1 MSILFEKLAKKIK
14 NFDAKKYSYSR
25 NYIDG
30 EVSRLSPYIS
40 RGFISTFQVFEILKM
55 NFSTINEIDKFV
67 QELAWR
73 DYFQLIWNEKNV
85 EVSLKENVSLNKK
98 GIPIPILNAQTSIKA
113 IDNEILNLYKNGYMH
128 NHFRMYV
135 ASLICNFSNCDFLTA
150 SKWMY
155 YYLLDGDV
163 GSNALNWQWISGA
176 SRNKKYYFNQENLN
190 KYSRV
195 LQENTFIDVDYNLL
209 ENLKAPES
217 FTELTDFNLSC
228 SLPNSD
234 IFNLNNNKP
243 LCIYNYYNID
253 PNWRK
258 NIDSNRVLL
267 LEPSIFSKYPVC
279 DKAIDFLL
287 KLSNEIPDIK
297 IFTGEF
303 SDLTKNF
310 QNSIY
315 YKQHPLNIKYNG
327 IEDSRDWLTS
337 VKGYYPSFFSYWNKA
352 KKELKY

>member
-1 MSILFEKLAKKIK
+1 MSVLYEKLVKKIK
-14 NFDAKKYSYSR
+14 NFDVKKYSYSR

-40 RGFISTFQVFEILKM
+40 RGFISTSQVFEILKI
-55 NFSTINEIDKFV
+55 NFSSIKEIEKFV

-85 EVSLKENVSLNKK
+85 EVNLKENISINET
-98 GIPIPILNAQTSIKA
+98 GIPSPILNAQTSIKA

-128 NHFRMYV
+128 NHFRMYI
-135 ASLICNFSNCDFLTA
+135 ASLICNFSNCHFLTP

-163 GSNALNWQWISGA
+163 GSNALNWQWVSGA

-195 LQENTFIDVDYNLL
+195 LQQNTFIDVDYSLL
-209 ENLKAPES
+209 EEIPPPES
-217 FTELTDFNLSC
+217 FTELIDFNLSC
-228 SLPNSD
+228 NLPNSD
-234 IFNLNNNKP
+234 DFGLDNSKP
-243 LCIYNYYNID
+243 LCIYNYYNTD
-253 PNWRK
+253 PYWKK
-258 NIDSNRVLL
+258 NLDCNRILL
-267 LEPSIFSKYPVC
+267 LEPSIFKKYPVC
-279 DKAIDFLL
+279 DNAIDFLL
-287 KLSNEIPDIK
+287 KLSHEILGIK

-310 QNSIY
+310 QNTIY
-315 YKQHPLNIKYNG
+315 YKQHPLNSNYRG
-327 IEDSRDWLTS
+327 VEDLRDWLTS
-337 VKGYYPSFFSYWNKA
+337 IEGYYPSFFSFWNKA

>member
-1 MSILFEKLAKKIK
+1 MSVLYEKLVKKIK
-14 NFDAKKYSYSR
+14 NFDVKKYSYSR

-40 RGFISTFQVFEILKM
+40 RGFISTSQVFEILKI
-55 NFSTINEIDKFV
+55 NFSSIKEIEKFV

-85 EVSLKENVSLNKK
+85 EVNLKENISTNET
-98 GIPIPILNAQTSIKA
+98 GIPSTILNAQTSLKA

-128 NHFRMYV
+128 NHFRMYI
-135 ASLICNFSNCDFLTA
+135 ASLICNFSNCHFLTP

-163 GSNALNWQWISGA
+163 GSNALNWQWVSGA

-195 LQENTFIDVDYNLL
+195 LQQNTFIDVDYSLL
-209 ENLKAPES
+209 EEIPPPES

-228 SLPNSD
+228 NLPNSD
-234 IFNLNNNKP
+234 DFGLDNSKP
-243 LCIYNYYNID
+243 LCIYNYYNTD
-253 PNWRK
+253 PYWKK
-258 NIDSNRVLL
+258 NLDCNRILL
-267 LEPSIFSKYPVC
+267 LEPSIFKKYPVC

-287 KLSNEIPDIK
+287 KLSHEILGIK

-310 QNSIY
+310 QNTIY
-315 YKQHPLNIKYNG
+315 YKQHPLNSNYRG
-327 IEDSRDWLTS
+327 VEDSRDWLTS
-337 VKGYYPSFFSYWNKA
+337 IEGYYPSFFSFWNKA

>member
-1 MSILFEKLAKKIK
+1 MSVLFEKLVKKIN

-40 RGFISTFQVFEILKM
+40 RGFISTSQVFEILKI
-55 NFSTINEIDKFV
+55 NFSSIKEIEKFV

-85 EVSLKENVSLNKK
+85 EVNLKENISVNEI
-98 GIPIPILNAQTSIKA
+98 GIPSPILNAQTSIKA
-113 IDNEILNLYKNGYMH
+113 IDKEILNLYKNGYMH
-128 NHFRMYV
+128 NHFRMYI
-135 ASLICNFSNCDFLTA
+135 ASLICNFSNCHFLTP

-163 GSNALNWQWISGA
+163 GSNALNWQWVSCA

-195 LQENTFIDVDYNLL
+195 LQQNTFLDVDYNLL
-209 ENLKAPES
+209 EEINPPES

-228 SLPNSD
+228 NLPNSD
-234 IFNLNNNKP
+234 DIDLDNSKP
-243 LCIYNYYNID
+243 LCIYNYYNTD
-253 PNWRK
+253 PFWKK
-258 NIDSNRVLL
+258 NLDCNRILL
-267 LEPSIFSKYPVC
+267 LEPSTFKKYPVC

-287 KLSNEIPDIK
+287 KLSHEISGIK

-310 QNSIY
+310 QNTIY
-315 YKQHPLNIKYNG
+315 YKQHPLNINYRG
-327 IEDSRDWLTS
+327 VEDSRDWLTAIE
-337 VKGYYPSFFSYWNKA
+337 GYYPSFFSFWNKA

>member
-1 MSILFEKLAKKIK
+1 MSVLYEKLVKKIK

-40 RGFISTFQVFEILKM
+40 RGFISTSQVFEILKI
-55 NFSTINEIDKFV
+55 NFSSIKEIEKFV

-73 DYFQLIWNEKNV
+73 DYFQLTWNEKNV
-85 EVSLKENVSLNKK
+85 EVNLKENISVKK
-98 GIPIPILNAQTSIKA
+98 IGIPSPILNAQTSIKA

-128 NHFRMYV
+128 NHFRMYI
-135 ASLICNFSNCDFLTA
+135 ASLICNFSNCHFLTP

-163 GSNALNWQWISGA
+163 GSNALNWQWVSGA

-195 LQENTFIDVDYNLL
+195 LQQNTFIDVDYSLL
-209 ENLKAPES
+209 EEINPPES

-228 SLPNSD
+228 NLPNSD
-234 IFNLNNNKP
+234 DFDLDNSKP
-243 LCIYNYYNID
+243 LCIYNYYNTD
-253 PNWRK
+253 PYWKK
-258 NIDSNRVLL
+258 NLDCNRILL
-267 LEPSIFSKYPVC
+267 LEPSIFKKYPVC

-287 KLSNEIPDIK
+287 KLSHEILGIK

-310 QNSIY
+310 QNTIY
-315 YKQHPLNIKYNG
+315 YKQHPLNSNYRG
-327 IEDSRDWLTS
+327 VEDSRDWLSS
-337 VKGYYPSFFSYWNKA
+337 VKGYHPSFFSFWNKA

>member
-1 MSILFEKLAKKIK
+1 MSVLYEKLVKKIK

-40 RGFISTFQVFEILKM
+40 RGFISTSQVFEILKI
-55 NFSTINEIDKFV
+55 NFPSIKEIEKFV

-85 EVSLKENVSLNKK
+85 EVNLKENISVNEI
-98 GIPIPILNAQTSIKA
+98 GIPSPILNAQTSIKA

-128 NHFRMYV
+128 NHFRMYI
-135 ASLICNFSNCDFLTA
+135 ASLICNFSNCHFLTP

-163 GSNALNWQWISGA
+163 GSNALNWQWVSGA

-195 LQENTFIDVDYNLL
+195 LQQNTFIDVDYSLL
-209 ENLKAPES
+209 EEINPPES

-228 SLPNSD
+228 NLPNSD
-234 IFNLNNNKP
+234 NFDLDNSKP
-243 LCIYNYYNID
+243 LCIYNYYNTD
-253 PNWRK
+253 PYWKK
-258 NIDSNRVLL
+258 NLDCNRILL
-267 LEPSIFSKYPVC
+267 LEPSIFKKYPVC

-287 KLSNEIPDIK
+287 KLSHEILGIK

-303 SDLTKNF
+303 SDLTNNF
-310 QNSIY
+310 QNTIY
-315 YKQHPLNIKYNG
+315 YKQHPLNINYRG
-327 IEDSRDWLTS
+327 VEDSRDWLTS
-337 VKGYYPSFFSYWNKA
+337 IEGYYPSFFSFWNKA

>member
-1 MSILFEKLAKKIK
+1 MSVLYEKLVKKIK

-40 RGFISTFQVFEILKM
+40 RGFISTSQVFEILKI
-55 NFSTINEIDKFV
+55 NFSSIKEIEKFV

-73 DYFQLIWNEKNV
+73 DYFQLTWNEKNV
-85 EVSLKENVSLNKK
+85 EVNLKENISVKK
-98 GIPIPILNAQTSIKA
+98 IGIPSPILNAQTSIKA

-128 NHFRMYV
+128 NHFRMYI
-135 ASLICNFSNCDFLTA
+135 ASLICNFSNCHFLTP

-163 GSNALNWQWISGA
+163 GSNALNWQWVSGA

-195 LQENTFIDVDYNLL
+195 LQQNTFIDVDYSLL
-209 ENLKAPES
+209 EEINPPES

-228 SLPNSD
+228 NLPNSD
-234 IFNLNNNKP
+234 DFDLDNSKP
-243 LCIYNYYNID
+243 LCIYNYYNTD
-253 PNWRK
+253 PYWKK
-258 NIDSNRVLL
+258 NLDCNRILL
-267 LEPSIFSKYPVC
+267 LEPSIFKKYPVC
-279 DKAIDFLL
+279 DKAINFLL
-287 KLSNEIPDIK
+287 KLSHEILGIK

-303 SDLTKNF
+303 SELTKNF
-310 QNSIY
+310 QNTIY
-315 YKQHPLNIKYNG
+315 YKQHPLNSNYRG
-327 IEDSRDWLTS
+327 VEDSRDWLTS
-337 VKGYYPSFFSYWNKA
+337 IEGYYPSFFSFWNKA

>member
-1 MSILFEKLAKKIK
+1 MSVLYENLVKKIK

-40 RGFISTFQVFEILKM
+40 RGFISTSQVFEILKIT
-55 NFSTINEIDKFV
+55 FSSIKEIEKFV

-85 EVSLKENVSLNKK
+85 EVNLKENISINET
-98 GIPIPILNAQTSIKA
+98 GIPSPILNAQTSIKA

-128 NHFRMYV
+128 NHFRMYI
-135 ASLICNFSNCDFLTA
+135 ASLICNFSNCHFLTP

-163 GSNALNWQWISGA
+163 GSNALNWQWVSGA

-195 LQENTFIDVDYNLL
+195 LQQNTFIDVDYSLL
-209 ENLKAPES
+209 DEINPPES
-217 FTELTDFNLSC
+217 FTELTDFNLTC
-228 SLPNSD
+228 NLPNSD
-234 IFNLNNNKP
+234 DFDLDNSKP
-243 LCIYNYYNID
+243 LCIYNYYNTD
-253 PNWRK
+253 PYWKK
-258 NIDSNRVLL
+258 NLDCNRILL
-267 LEPSIFSKYPVC
+267 LEPSIFKKYPVC

-287 KLSNEIPDIK
+287 KLSHEILGIK

-303 SDLTKNF
+303 RDLTENF
-310 QNSIY
+310 QNTIY
-315 YKQHPLNIKYNG
+315 YKQHPLNSNYRG
-327 IEDSRDWLTS
+327 VEDSRDWLSS
-337 VKGYYPSFFSYWNKA
+337 VKGYHPSFFSFWNKA

>member
-1 MSILFEKLAKKIK
+1 MSVLYEKLVKKIK
-14 NFDAKKYSYSR
+14 NFDVKKYSYSR

-40 RGFISTFQVFEILKM
+40 RGFISTSQVFEILKI
-55 NFSTINEIDKFV
+55 NFSSIKEIEKFV

-85 EVSLKENVSLNKK
+85 EVNLKENISINET
-98 GIPIPILNAQTSIKA
+98 GIPSPILNAQTSIKA

-128 NHFRMYV
+128 NHFRMYI
-135 ASLICNFSNCDFLTA
+135 ASLICNFSNCHFLTP

-163 GSNALNWQWISGA
+163 GSNALNWQWVSGA

-195 LQENTFIDVDYNLL
+195 LQQNTFIDVDYILL
-209 ENLKAPES
+209 EEINPPES
-217 FTELTDFNLSC
+217 FTELIDFNLSC
-228 SLPNSD
+228 NLPNSD
-234 IFNLNNNKP
+234 DFDLDNSKP
-243 LCIYNYYNID
+243 LCIYNYYNTD
-253 PNWRK
+253 PYWKK
-258 NIDSNRVLL
+258 NLDCNRILL
-267 LEPSIFSKYPVC
+267 LEPSIFKKYPVC

-287 KLSNEIPDIK
+287 KLSHEILGIK

-310 QNSIY
+310 QNTIY
-315 YKQHPLNIKYNG
+315 YKQHPLNSNYRG
-327 IEDSRDWLTS
+327 VEDSRDWLTS
-337 VKGYYPSFFSYWNKA
+337 IEGYYPSFFSFWNKA

>member
-1 MSILFEKLAKKIK
+1 MSVLYEKLVKKIK

-40 RGFISTFQVFEILKM
+40 RGFISTSQVFEILKI
-55 NFSTINEIDKFV
+55 NFSSIKEIEKFV

-85 EVSLKENVSLNKK
+85 EVNLKENISINET
-98 GIPIPILNAQTSIKA
+98 GIPSPILNAQTSIKA
-113 IDNEILNLYKNGYMH
+113 IDNVILNLYKNGYMH
-128 NHFRMYV
+128 NHFRMYI
-135 ASLICNFSNCDFLTA
+135 ASLICNFSNCHFLTP

-163 GSNALNWQWISGA
+163 GSNALNWQWVSGA

-195 LQENTFIDVDYNLL
+195 LQQNTFIDVDYSLL
-209 ENLKAPES
+209 EEINPPES

-228 SLPNSD
+228 NLPNSD
-234 IFNLNNNKP
+234 DFGLDNSKP
-243 LCIYNYYNID
+243 LCIYNYYNTD
-253 PNWRK
+253 PYWKK
-258 NIDSNRVLL
+258 NLDCNRILL
-267 LEPSIFSKYPVC
+267 LEPSIFKKYPVC
-279 DKAIDFLL
+279 DKAINFLL
-287 KLSNEIPDIK
+287 KLSHEILGIK

-310 QNSIY
+310 QNTIY
-315 YKQHPLNIKYNG
+315 YKQHPLNSNYRG
-327 IEDSRDWLTS
+327 VEDSRDWLSS
-337 VKGYYPSFFSYWNKA
+337 VKGYHPSFFSFWNKA

>member
-1 MSILFEKLAKKIK
+1 MSVLYEKLVKKIK
-14 NFDAKKYSYSR
+14 NFDVKKYSYSR

-40 RGFISTFQVFEILKM
+40 RGFISTSQVFEILKI
-55 NFSTINEIDKFV
+55 NFSSIKEIEKFV

-85 EVSLKENVSLNKK
+85 EVNLKENISVNEI
-98 GIPIPILNAQTSIKA
+98 GIPSPILNAQTSIKA

-128 NHFRMYV
+128 NHFRMYI
-135 ASLICNFSNCDFLTA
+135 ASLICNFSNCHFLIP

-155 YYLLDGDV
+155 FYLIDGDV
-163 GSNALNWQWISGA
+163 GSNALNWQWVSGA

-195 LQENTFIDVDYNLL
+195 LQQNTFIDVDYSLL
-209 ENLKAPES
+209 EEITTPES

-228 SLPNSD
+228 NLPNSD
-234 IFNLNNNKP
+234 DFDLDNSKP
-243 LCIYNYYNID
+243 LCIYNYYNTD
-253 PNWRK
+253 PYWKK
-258 NIDSNRVLL
+258 NLDCNRILL
-267 LEPSIFSKYPVC
+267 LEPSTFKKYPVC

-287 KLSNEIPDIK
+287 QLSHEILGIK

-310 QNSIY
+310 QNTIY
-315 YKQHPLNIKYNG
+315 YKQHPLNSNYRG
-327 IEDSRDWLTS
+327 VEDSRDWLSS
-337 VKGYYPSFFSYWNKA
+337 VKGYHPSFFSFWNKA

>member
-1 MSILFEKLAKKIK
+1 MSVLYEKLVKKIK

-40 RGFISTFQVFEILKM
+40 RGFISTSQVFEILKI
-55 NFSTINEIDKFV
+55 NFSSIKEIEKFV

-85 EVSLKENVSLNKK
+85 EVNLKENISVNKI
-98 GIPIPILNAQTSIKA
+98 GIPSPILNAQTSIKA

-128 NHFRMYV
+128 NHFRMYI
-135 ASLICNFSNCDFLTA
+135 ASLICNFSNCHFLTP

-163 GSNALNWQWISGA
+163 GSNALNWQWVSGA

-195 LQENTFIDVDYNLL
+195 LQQNTFIDVDYSLL
-209 ENLKAPES
+209 EEINPPES

-228 SLPNSD
+228 NLPNSD
-234 IFNLNNNKP
+234 DFDLDNSKP
-243 LCIYNYYNID
+243 LCIYNYYNTD
-253 PNWRK
+253 PYWKK
-258 NIDSNRVLL
+258 NLDCNRILL
-267 LEPSIFSKYPVC
+267 LEPSIFKKYPVC

-287 KLSNEIPDIK
+287 KLSHEILGIK

-310 QNSIY
+310 QNTIY
-315 YKQHPLNIKYNG
+315 YKQHPLNSNYRG
-327 IEDSRDWLTS
+327 VEDSRDWLTS
-337 VKGYYPSFFSYWNKA
+337 VKGYHPSFFLSGIRQ
-352 KKELKY
+352 KKN

>member
-1 MSILFEKLAKKIK
+1 MSVLYEKLVKKIK

-40 RGFISTFQVFEILKM
+40 RGFISTSQVFEILKI
-55 NFSTINEIDKFV
+55 NFSSIKEIEKFV

-85 EVSLKENVSLNKK
+85 EVNLKENISVNKI
-98 GIPIPILNAQTSIKA
+98 GIPSPILNAQTTIKA
-113 IDNEILNLYKNGYMH
+113 IDSEILNLYKNGYMH
-128 NHFRMYV
+128 NHFRMYI
-135 ASLICNFSNCDFLTA
+135 ASLICNFSNCHFLTP

-163 GSNALNWQWISGA
+163 GSNALNWQWVSGA

-195 LQENTFIDVDYNLL
+195 LQQNTFIDVDYNLL
-209 ENLKAPES
+209 EEINLPEP
-217 FTELTDFNLSC
+217 FTELIDFNLSC
-228 SLPNSD
+228 NLPSSDDFDLDNS
-234 IFNLNNNKP
+234 KP
-243 LCIYNYYNID
+243 LCIYNYYNTD
-253 PNWRK
+253 PNWKK
-258 NIDSNRVLL
+258 NLDCNRILL
-267 LEPSIFSKYPVC
+267 LEPSIFNKYPVC

-287 KLSNEIPDIK
+287 KLSHEILGIK

-310 QNSIY
+310 QNTIY
-315 YKQHPLNIKYNG
+315 YKQHPLNSNYRG
-327 IEDSRDWLTS
+327 IEDSRDWLSS
-337 VKGYYPSFFSYWNKA
+337 VKGYHPSFFSFWNKA
-352 KKELKY
+352 KKDLKY

>member
-1 MSILFEKLAKKIK
+1 MSVLYEKLVKKIK

-40 RGFISTFQVFEILKM
+40 RGFISTSQVFEILKI
-55 NFSTINEIDKFV
+55 NFSSIKEIEKFV

-85 EVSLKENVSLNKK
+85 EVNLKENISINET
-98 GIPIPILNAQTSIKA
+98 GIPSPILNAQTSIKA

-128 NHFRMYV
+128 NHFRMYI
-135 ASLICNFSNCDFLTA
+135 ASLICNFSNCHFLIP

-163 GSNALNWQWISGA
+163 GSNALNWQWVSGA

-195 LQENTFIDVDYNLL
+195 LQHNTFIDVDYRLL
-209 ENLKAPES
+209 EEINPPES

-228 SLPNSD
+228 NLPNSD
-234 IFNLNNNKP
+234 DFDLDNSKP
-243 LCIYNYYNID
+243 LCIYNYYNTD
-253 PNWRK
+253 LYWKK
-258 NIDSNRVLL
+258 NLDCNRILL
-267 LEPSIFSKYPVC
+267 LEPSIFKKYPVC

-287 KLSNEIPDIK
+287 KLSHEILGIK

-310 QNSIY
+310 QNTIY
-315 YKQHPLNIKYNG
+315 YKQHPLNSNYRG
-327 IEDSRDWLTS
+327 VEDSRDWLTS
-337 VKGYYPSFFSYWNKA
+337 IEGYYPSFFSFWNKA